1 MIAGDQDVSGQ
12 GRLVERVVVK
22 RNNPRLID
30 VYGHWWI
37 EMDGVESYGWW
48 PTVRPVSLRAAVGG
62 VPGVLNGIGGPDGG
76 TWSVD
81 PRHGELADHAFHP
94 AAADRRTDDE
104 VVDAARRFASDFTGG
119 WRYSLRPTVNCRSFQ
134 TDLLAAAGLE
144 VPAGYRHTGGVG
156 CPFLA
161 PLRRWHRQLSRHR
174 QPPVGGGHLV
184 PSRAVSTALMGLAA
198 LLVTGRRRRMFLVP
212 SRWSDVRSPR

>member
-1 MIAGDQDVSGQ
+1 MSTGAQDVSGQ

-22 RNNPRLID
+22 RNNPSLVD

-37 EMDGVESYGWW
+37 EVDGVESYGWW
-48 PTVRPVSLRAAVGG
+48 PTVRPVRLRAAVRG

-76 TWSVD
+76 TQSVD
-81 PRHGELADHAFHP
+81 PRHGEPADHAFHP

-104 VVDAARRFASDFTGG
+104 VVDAARRFASDFIGG

-134 TDLLAAAGLE
+134 TDLLAAAGLL
-144 VPAGYRHTGGVG
+144 VPDGYGHTGGVG
-156 CPFLA
+156 CPFLS
-161 PLRRWHRQLSRHR
+161 PLRRWRRQFARHR
-174 QPPVGGGHLV
+174 HPPLGGGRLM
-184 PSRAVSTALMGLAA
+184 PSRAIGAALMALAA
-198 LLVTGRRRRMFLVP
+198 LLVTGRRRTFPVP